1 MGTYID
7 LHCHFLPGI
16 DDGVRDMTE
25 SLALVQALSELG
37 FSQLVA
43 TPHIRPGM
51 FDNDAVQLQASYEEW
66 KRAAGDAPCPHTTLA
81 SEHFFDDDVYARLL
95 AGQGLPYAA
104 LSPSQARRSVLVE
117 FKDFFPPGLER
128 GVRELRR
135 RGLTMVVAHPERY
148 RCVWQDDRCLDPLLE
163 AGAFLLL
170 DSCAVTGKYGSEPA
184 RAAAALL
191 EAGAYEAACT
201 DSHRPADAAEVARAF
216 IELDRMVGA
225 TERERLF
232 SAGPTRILQG

>member
-7 LHCHFLPGI
+7 LHCHILPGI
-16 DDGVRDMTE
+16 DDGVRDMAE
-25 SLALVQALSELG
+25 SLALVRALGDLG
-37 FSQLVA
+37 FGRLVA

-51 FDNDAVQLQASYEEW
+51 FDNDAGQLGAAYAEWVQNTQD
-66 KRAAGDAPCPHTTLA
+66 AGLIQTHLA
-81 SEHFFDDDVYARLL
+81 SEHFFDDEVYARLL
-95 AGQGLPYAA
+95 AGHGLPYPAA
-104 LSPSQARRSVLVE
+104 QERQARRGVLVE

-135 RGLTMVVAHPERY
+135 KGLTMVVAHPERY
-148 RCVWQDDRCLDPLLE
+148 RGVWQDDRCLDPLLE

-170 DSCAVTGKYGSEPA
+170 DSCSVTGKYGSEPM
-184 RAAAALL
+184 RAALKLL

-201 DSHRPADAAEVARAF
+201 DAHRPSDAGEVARAF
-216 IELDRMVGA
+216 VELDRLVGA

-232 SAGPTRILQG
+232 SDGPQRILQG